1 VQAIKIIAVSFVAA
15 LAIGAGASY
24 IWLTSTAKQPTNW
37 NSGAIQAKY
46 IGAQLKETDAEH
58 ASLVLTYE
66 IRNTTGLDSR
76 LADGPN
82 FVVMSRLRAD
92 HSLSS
97 QDDIR
102 LSYPTFLPA
111 GQSARV
117 ALEVRHP
124 FSWPAEN
131 DPTFQ
136 NKLKELVN
144 QRLGEVE
151 AFVLFDQADHYQIEF
166 PSGWQELPLA
176 TAGGD

>member
-1 VQAIKIIAVSFVAA
+1 VQAIKIIAVSLVAA

-24 IWLTSTAKQPTNW
+24 LWLASSAKRSTNW

-46 IGAQLKETDAEH
+46 VGAQLKETDTEH

-66 IRNTTGLDSR
+66 IKNTTSLDSR
-76 LADGPN
+76 LVDGPN
-82 FVVMSRLRAD
+82 FVVMSRLKAD

-131 DPTFQ
+131 DPAFQ
-136 NKLKELVN
+136 NKLKELIN

-166 PSGWQELPLA
+166 PSGWQELRLA